1 MQLWK
6 KFTELLI
13 TKVLI
18 LGKNA
23 VLKVQNSDGTTST
36 INLTE
41 LAALDAIAASDLAKI
56 DGITN
61 GTGAASKALVLD
73 ASGNV
78 AMPATGAIGLSRAAL
93 AAAGTDA
100 TNGGAIATQIV
111 AVTASDGTKGVVLP
125 AAATT
130 TGPILVINTVLTSGA
145 NLKVYPVNGGNDQI
159 NGEAEDAAFTMGPG
173 EAAWFV
179 PTSATQWYVADK
191 SGNLLT
197 KTEINLLD
205 GLLADAAEVNR
216 VADVSTRIVTLV
228 ASGAISL
235 ATHEGKTLLLGEV
248 GGNALCAMTLP
259 AATGSGAKYLFKV
272 SVANTSSYTITTNST
287 DVYNGTVLAHDRDI
301 TDGTLLHAF
310 AATTQTIITLNG
322 GTTGGQI
329 GDWIEI
335 EDILTGVWSVRG
347 VVAVPAGSNP
357 ATCFS

>member
-1 MQLWK
+1 MNLFN
-6 KFTELLI
+6 KFDVLSI
-13 TKVLI
+13 TKKLR
-18 LGKNA
+18 LGAHAKMDVN
-23 VLKVQNSDGTTST
+23 GTE
-36 INLTE
+36 IDLTE
-41 LAALDAIAASDLAKI
+41 LAAIADLTATDLQKI

-61 GTGAASKALVLD
+61 GTGLASKALVLD
-73 ASGNV
+73 SSGNV
-78 AMPATGAIGLSRAAL
+78 AMPATGNMGLSRAAL

-130 TGPILVINTVLTSGA
+130 AGPILVINTVLTTGA
-145 NLKVYPVNGGNDQI
+145 SLKVYPVNGGNDQI

-179 PTSATQWYVADK
+179 PTSATQWYVADH

-197 KTEINLLD
+197 KTEINLLV
-205 GLLADAAEVNR
+205 GLLATAAEINR
-216 VADVSTRIVTLV
+216 VADVSTRVVTLV

-235 ATHEGKTLLLGEV
+235 ASHEGKTLLLGEV

-259 AATGSGAKYLFKV
+259 AATGSGAKYLFRV
-272 SVANTSSYTITTNST
+272 SVANTSNYTITTNGAE
-287 DVYNGTVLAHDRDI
+287 VYNGTVLAHDRDI
-301 TDGTLLHAF
+301 TDGTVLHAF
-310 AATTQTIITLNG
+310 GATTQTTITLNG

-329 GDWIEI
+329 GDWIEL
-335 EDILTGVWSVRG
+335 EDILTGVWAVRG
-347 VVAVPAGSNP
+347 VLAVPAGSNP